1 MIIHSLILYLKKKKN
16 NKTPFFSI
24 LKSVFKPLESIG
36 TNPGVSFL
44 FLPVAMHPVSV
55 SSESRSG

>member
-16 NKTPFFSI
+16 KTPFFSI
-24 LKSVFKPLESIG
+24 LKSVFKSLESIG

-44 FLPVAMHPVSV
+44 FLPIAMHPVSV